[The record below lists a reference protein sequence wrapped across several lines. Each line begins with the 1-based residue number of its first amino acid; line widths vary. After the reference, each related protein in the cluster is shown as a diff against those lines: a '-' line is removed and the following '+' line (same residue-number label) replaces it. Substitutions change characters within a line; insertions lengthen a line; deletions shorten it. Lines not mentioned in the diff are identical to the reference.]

1 MRILY
6 LGDAQSIH
14 TQRWVKYFA
23 NLHQVAIISNRPA
36 LLDNITIHDIG
47 NMSYIQKI
55 VAIRNIIKTFKP
67 DIVHSHYVTSY
78 GFLGALSGFH
88 PFVLTGW
95 GSDILV
101 TPYKNWI
108 FKQLTKFIL
117 NKADIITVDAQ
128 DMAIAIHQLSPS
140 CDDKTQVIQWGV
152 DIEHF
157 NTKSKTTN
165 KSDLGL
171 QNDFIILSTRNL
183 EPNYNI
189 DTIINS
195 FAKFAAQIPDAK
207 LLMLGNGSQK
217 DSLITLIK
225 KLGIET
231 QVKFI
236 GYTLYDEIDKYYK
249 SADIFI
255 SVPTSDATSM
265 SLLEAMACGAIPV
278 VSDIPANHEWITDK
292 ANGFIV
298 DHNNIDNISDIFNYI
313 YKNQHL
319 IEQYGKT
326 NYNIIASKA
335 NHLEEMK
342 KMEVLYKNLVK

>member
-1 MRILY
+1 MKILY

-23 NLHQVAIISNRPA
+23 ARHQVAIISNRPA

-47 NMSYIQKI
+47 NISYIQKI
-55 VAIRNIIKTFKP
+55 VAIKNIIKSFKP

-101 TPYKNWI
+101 TPHKNWI

-117 NKADIITVDAQ
+117 QKADIITVDAQ
-128 DMAIAIHQLSPS
+128 NMAIAIHKLAPS

-152 DIEHF
+152 DLEHF
-157 NTKSKTTN
+157 NTKNKTTS

-189 DTIINS
+189 DVIVNA
-195 FAKFAAQIPDAK
+195 FAKFSTQVSDTK
-207 LLMLGNGSQK
+207 LLILGNGSQK
-217 DSLITLIK
+217 EDITTLIRD
-225 KLGIET
+225 LGIENK
-231 QVKFI
+231 VKFI
-236 GYTLYDEIDKYYK
+236 GHTSYNEINQHYK
-249 SADIFI
+249 SSDVFV

-265 SLLEAMACGAIPV
+265 SLLEAMACGVIPV
-278 VSDIPANHEWITDK
+278 VSDIPANHEWVTDK
-292 ANGFIV
+292 GNGFIV
-298 DHNNIDNISDIFNYI
+298 DHNNIDNISEIFNYI
-313 YKNQHL
+313 YKNQNL

-326 NYNIIASKA
+326 NYNIIASRA
-335 NHLEEMK
+335 NHHEEMK
-342 KMEVLYKNLVK
+342 KMEVLYKNLIK